1 MIKDVSDYLVDK
13 NESTEYDYK
22 ILLYGN
28 YTYRENLEADSL
40 VEVLRHV
47 IPYMSKHWKIHFT
60 LLIPEFVKSLNFPN
74 VDQRIYR
81 LPTYIN
87 TMRQHFNAIEFMK
100 HVDWKNNDWDI
111 VYTHLPEHTLQI
123 ANCFYN
129 NTNILPKMIG
139 YSHWFEVPENASYGD
154 RVGGN
159 PARALYLSVAGLL
172 MQEECGVNSDWLK
185 QLTIKEAGK
194 HWNKKVLKDL
204 QKIIQPHYLGVD
216 RVNVRK
222 DYKDKTVIFNHRG
235 AGYTGWEW
243 FVKVVDEIWEK
254 RQDFK
259 VYTTLTKVD
268 KPWNKKVKCESRD
281 EYMDFL
287 STMKFGV
294 GTFQTYSAWSISTTD
309 GFSVGVPYLLPNKLC
324 YPEMTSVATE
334 PYPYLYDDRDDFI
347 KKFNEMLDNPIEY
360 DTTNLAENMIWEE
373 RISNWFGGWKN
384 VFNLKSVGDTD
395 SLKKI
400 KKFIKRNSFVTKRD
414 ILEHMGWGV
423 RIKYNGYR
431 NALRKD
437 KDIKFTKYG
446 YEWVGSKKKL
456 NNKNKT
462 IITKEVEL
470 V

>member
-74 VDQRIYR
+74 VEQRIYR

-172 MQEECGVNSDWLK
+172 MQEECGVNSDW
-185 QLTIKEAGK
+185 
-194 HWNKKVLKDL
+194 
-204 QKIIQPHYLGVD
+204 
-216 RVNVRK
+216 
-222 DYKDKTVIFNHRG
+222 
-235 AGYTGWEW
+235 
-243 FVKVVDEIWEK
+243 
-254 RQDFK
+254 
-259 VYTTLTKVD
+259 
-268 KPWNKKVKCESRD
+268 
-281 EYMDFL
+281 
-287 STMKFGV
+287 
-294 GTFQTYSAWSISTTD
+294 
-309 GFSVGVPYLLPNKLC
+309 
-324 YPEMTSVATE
+324 
-334 PYPYLYDDRDDFI
+334 
-347 KKFNEMLDNPIEY
+347 
-360 DTTNLAENMIWEE
+360 
-373 RISNWFGGWKN
+373 
-384 VFNLKSVGDTD
+384 
-395 SLKKI
+395 
-400 KKFIKRNSFVTKRD
+400 
-414 ILEHMGWGV
+414 
-423 RIKYNGYR
+423 
-431 NALRKD
+431 
-437 KDIKFTKYG
+437 
-446 YEWVGSKKKL
+446 
-456 NNKNKT
+456 
-462 IITKEVEL
+462 
-470 V
+470 